1 MIKIRVADDQIE
13 IYSRNKIIELIREA
27 LTGIEAGWIVEDWF
41 YGKTMQVEVMDYCTW
56 YYEDI
61 GIKYAPGGIIKI

>member
-1 MIKIRVADDQIE
+1 MIKIRAAENQIE
-13 IYSRNKIIELIREA
+13 IYSDNKIIEIIQGP
-27 LTGIEAGWIVEDWF
+27 LTRIEAGRIVADWF

-61 GIKYAPGGIIKI
+61 GVKYAPGGIIKI